1 VIRAVGETQVMR
13 QNRVIQASLLLCCVL
28 QQTYGIG
35 AVAAPLTSVA
45 EADEKMVANCQFL
58 GTVSGASG
66 WAAWAGGR
74 SRAMKGALKKAA
86 EKGATHI
93 VWGIVGADYL
103 SQVAT
108 GKAYQCGQVGA
119 DAQQN
124 VDATASQSA
133 NPPANSN
140 ATPQKQNVY
149 KTAREIT
156 VLIEGDGN
164 ASGVT
169 IAKVDRTYYVLT
181 SKHAVKKIATYTV
194 ITGDGKKYL
203 VAYAQIKLLA
213 DLDLAIL
220 PFRSDQSYAIANL
233 GNSDRVNQGDNVY
246 VSGWPGTE
254 QAITKRTHLITDGRI
269 VGLQKGDGDG
279 YELMYGNSTAPG
291 MSGGPVLDGNGRVV
305 GIHGRAAGNQVSG
318 KVGINLGIPINLF
331 LQRAPQSGLSLQKL
345 GLRSGS

>member
-1 VIRAVGETQVMR
+1 MLMR
-13 QNRVIQASLLLCCVL
+13 QNRVVQASVVICCVL
-28 QQTYGIG
+28 QQVYVIN
-35 AVAAPLTSVA
+35 AAIAESPPVA
-45 EADEKMVANCQFL
+45 EADERMVANCQFL

-66 WAAWAGGR
+66 FAAWAGGR
-74 SRAMKGALKKAA
+74 GRAMKGALKKAA

-93 VWGIVGADYL
+93 VWGTVGADYL

-108 GKAYQCGQVGA
+108 GKAYQCGQA
-119 DAQQN
+119 SANAQQT
-124 VDATASQSA
+124 VDSTASQSV
-133 NPPANSN
+133 NPPANSD
-140 ATPQKQNVY
+140 AAPQKQNLY

-164 ASGVT
+164 ASGVM
-169 IAKVDRTYYVLT
+169 IAKVDRIYYVLT
-181 SKHAVKKIATYTV
+181 SKHAVKQIATYTV
-194 ITGDGKKYL
+194 ITGDGKKYS
-203 VAYAQIKLLA
+203 VAYPQIKQLA

-220 PFRSDQSYAIANL
+220 PFSSDQSYAIANL
-233 GNSDRVNQGDNVY
+233 GNSDRVGQGDNVY
-246 VSGWPGTE
+246 VSSWPGTE
-254 QAITKRTHLITDGRI
+254 QAITKRTHLVTDGRI

-331 LQRAPQSGLSLQKL
+331 LQRAPQAGLSLQKL
-345 GLRSGS
+345 GLKSGI